1 MNTSPEKSHLSSSP
15 YIWIS
20 AAETSG
26 DIHGANLIGSL
37 ADLSED
43 YQFVGIGGPEMRS
56 KEFSAL
62 IRSEELSVM
71 GFTEVLGMLPKI
83 LGILRRNK
91 QLLRAY
97 MPRCIILIDAP
108 DYHFRI
114 AKIASKLGIPVYYYI
129 SPQIWA
135 WRKRRVY
142 FMRKY
147 VQKILCIIPFEKEFY
162 ASYGID
168 VEFVGHPLLQYM
180 DLPSLD
186 SISGSKR
193 TIAIL
198 PGSRKKEITSLLPHF
213 AEAAGIIKE
222 NFPDTEFYLIRS
234 PHIEKGL
241 LENLWPRDLPCYI
254 IRFSERYQAI
264 RECTAVITAS
274 GTASLECAILNIPT
288 IVAYKLSWISYQLGK
303 LVVDVPYISLPNL
316 IQKKRVFPEFIQSD
330 VNAEKLASQVLEWLN
345 NPSEMQEIKKEL
357 LNIRQMLGKV
367 TASHTAAEII
377 LRDIQS
383 SDKVSEIAN
392 AKG

>member
-1 MNTSPEKSHLSSSP
+1 MLNSPEKTNPSTSP
-15 YIWIS
+15 YIWVS

-26 DIHGANLIGSL
+26 DIHGAKLIESL
-37 ADLSED
+37 AALSAD
-43 YQFVGIGGPEMRS
+43 FHFIGIGGPEMRS
-56 KEFSAL
+56 REFSAL
-62 IRSEELSVM
+62 IKAEELSVM

-114 AKIASKLGIPVYYYI
+114 AKMAFKLGIPVYYYI

-168 VEFVGHPLLQYM
+168 VEFVGHPLLEYM

-186 SISGSKR
+186 TISSSKR
-193 TIAIL
+193 IIGIL

-213 AEAAGIIKE
+213 AQAAGIIKKQ
-222 NFPDTEFYLIRS
+222 FPDTKFYLIRS
-234 PHIEKGL
+234 PDIDASM
-241 LENLWPRDLPCYI
+241 LEGLWPQGLECSI
-254 IRFSERYQAI
+254 IPFSQRYQAI
-264 RECTAVITAS
+264 RECTAVMTAS

-288 IVAYKLSWISYQLGK
+288 VVAYKLSWLSYQLGK

-316 IQKKRVFPEFIQSD
+316 IQNKGVFPEFIQSD
-330 VNAEKLASQVLEWLN
+330 VQGEKLAEQIQDWLN
-345 NPSEMQEIKKEL
+345 NPYKMQEVKKEL
-357 LNIRQMLGKV
+357 LSIRQMLGKV
-367 TASHTAAEII
+367 AASYTAAEII
-377 LRDIQS
+377 LKGIEGTDQ
-383 SDKVSEIAN
+383 ELQT
-392 AKG
+392 AKTKG

>member
-1 MNTSPEKSHLSSSP
+1 MKNFPQKTHASSP

-37 ADLSED
+37 AELTED
-43 YQFVGIGGPEMRS
+43 YQFIGIGGPEMRS

-186 SISGSKR
+186 SICSSKR
-193 TIAIL
+193 IIAIL
-198 PGSRKKEITSLLPHF
+198 PGSRKKEISSLLPHF
-213 AEAAGIIKE
+213 AEAAGIIKKH
-222 NFPDTEFYLIRS
+222 FPDTEFYLIRS
-234 PHIEKGL
+234 PHIEEGQ
-241 LENLWPRDLPCYI
+241 LENLWPPDLPCSI
-254 IRFSERYQAI
+254 IQFSERYQAI
-264 RECTAVITAS
+264 RECTAVMTAS

-288 IVAYKLSWISYQLGK
+288 VVAYKLSWISYQLGK

-330 VNAEKLASQVLEWLN
+330 VNAEKLAAQILEWLK
-345 NPSEMQEIKKEL
+345 NPSEMQEVKKEL

-377 LRDIQS
+377 LRDIRC
-383 SDKVSEIAN
+383 SDKEFETVN